1 MPAQCV
7 LKLNTDAVWH
17 TSAPGLT
24 VQQAAQPGQGL
35 CLRHGKTSR
44 ECISRRPEPC
54 KAAPLVCNYIQFKT
68 KVANSA
74 PSLMCRTLRSAQF
87 LREGIQRS
95 KTAQGKPVGDI
106 RGHHEASSDGHGAG
120 TAPGLRRF
128 GSGWRS
134 SLRSSPFPEPN
145 SASRAGGANPPTL
158 QSSSRFPAQRLEAEW
173 GVREWLEMPTSQSVR
188 SASLRAQ
195 PPRAPT
201 HTVDTRRSFGVHM
214 DHTCLMGKVRNL
226 AFTALR
232 RATCTLAVQ

>member
-95 KTAQGKPVGDI
+95 KTAQGKPVGDT

-120 TAPGLRRF
+120 TAPGLRR
-128 GSGWRS
+128 
-134 SLRSSPFPEPN
+134 LAP
-145 SASRAGGANPPTL
+145 GGAPPFAHHL
-158 QSSSRFPAQRLEAEW
+158 
-173 GVREWLEMPTSQSVR
+173 SQSQTLPPERVVQIH
-188 SASLRAQ
+188 Q
-195 PPRAPT
+195 PCRAPPGFRHSAWKLSGASGNGWKCPHPNQFAQHRFGLSPHGHQ
-201 HTVDTRRSFGVHM
+201 HTQWTQGEALVFTWII
-214 DHTCLMGKVRNL
+214 L
-226 AFTALR
+226 A
-232 RATCTLAVQ
+232 